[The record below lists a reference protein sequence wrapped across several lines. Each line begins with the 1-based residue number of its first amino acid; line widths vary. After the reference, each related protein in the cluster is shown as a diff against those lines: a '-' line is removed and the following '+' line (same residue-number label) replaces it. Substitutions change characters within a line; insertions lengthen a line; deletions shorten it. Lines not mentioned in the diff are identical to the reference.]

1 MHEVIRGLNL
11 RHTNAN
17 FHKQATKNEKFNKKA
32 MIKPTIPSNNE
43 MNRTS

>member
-17 FHKQATKNEKFNKKA
+17 FHKQNSKNEKLNKKS
-32 MIKPTIPSNNE
+32 TLND